1 MTRRS
6 RRAETPGPSGFLVVD
21 KAPGMTSHDVVDAAR
36 RWFGTRRI
44 GHLGTLDP
52 RATGVLPLA
61 VRDATKL
68 APYVP
73 TDPKLYVG
81 SIRLGIATDTYD
93 AEGEVVRRHEGELPS
108 EEKVRAALESFVG
121 EIEQIPPMY
130 SSVKHAGEPLHRL
143 ARRGETVERAPRK
156 VRIDRIEVHSFRSPD
171 VEVEVECSG
180 GTYVRSLAEDLGTML
195 SCGAH
200 LLELRRLRSGPFA
213 LADAVPLEEMADA
226 AERGEAHARL
236 VAPQDALAMTQVHL
250 TEDDARRVQHG
261 GDVPCPPV
269 AGPPP
274 RPGRRVAA
282 LDPGG
287 RLLAIMDVRPDRRL
301 HPVRVLAPVDPQG

>member
-6 RRAETPGPSGFLVVD
+6 RRAETPGPSGFLVAD
-21 KAPGMTSHDVVDAAR
+21 KPPGVTSHDVVNAAR
-36 RWFGTRRI
+36 RWFGTRRV

-68 APYVP
+68 APYVA
-73 TDPKLYVG
+73 TEPKVYAG

-108 EEKVRAALESFVG
+108 EEKVRAALEEFLG

-130 SSVKHAGEPLHRL
+130 SSVKHGGEPLHRL
-143 ARRGETVERAPRK
+143 ARRGETVERAPRQT
-156 VRIDRIEVHSFRSPD
+156 RIDRIDVHSFRSPD
-171 VEVEVECSG
+171 IEVEVECAG
-180 GTYVRSLAEDLGTML
+180 GTYVRCIAEDLGAAL

-200 LLELRRLRSGPFA
+200 LLELRRTQSGPFG
-213 LADAVPLEEMADA
+213 LAEAVPMEEMAAA
-226 AERGEAHARL
+226 AERGEADSRL
-236 VAPQDALAMTQVHL
+236 VLPQTALAMAQVEL
-250 TEDDARRVQHG
+250 SEIDARRVQHG

-282 LDPGG
+282 LDPAG